1 MAKEYSLL
9 ERLSGRSGR
18 NRTRYEPTTGENL
31 EALMESVRNHLA
43 KLLNSRHGMS
53 EALPDYG
60 LPSLVDVVVDS
71 GNYVQL
77 VQDAIRSTVEKY
89 EPRLKRVRVSRK
101 EEEGNKQT
109 LVFRVDAVLIS
120 KSGEHRVWYETSIR
134 GTGKFDVAG

>member
-1 MAKEYSLL
+1 MAREYSLL
-9 ERLSGRSGR
+9 ERIAGRSGR
-18 NRTRYEPTTGENL
+18 NRARYEPTTGENL

-53 EALPDYG
+53 AALPDYG

-77 VQDAIRSTVEKY
+77 VQDAIRTTVEKY
-89 EPRLKRVRVSRK
+89 EPRLKRVRVTRK

-109 LVFRVDAVLIS
+109 LVFRVDAIMIS